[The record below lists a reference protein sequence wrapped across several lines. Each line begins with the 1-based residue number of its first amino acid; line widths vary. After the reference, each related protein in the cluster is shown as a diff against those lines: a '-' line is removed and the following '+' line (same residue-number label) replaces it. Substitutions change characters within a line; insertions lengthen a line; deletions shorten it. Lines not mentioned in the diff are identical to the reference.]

1 MELGNKIK
9 YYRLKKEMT
18 QERLAEKLGLSA
30 QAVSK
35 WELGAAMPDITL
47 LPQLAEEFGVSI
59 DELFDLTGEQ
69 KLRRIEN
76 RLEYELDWPADA
88 FWEAEEFLKNQL
100 GGPLDQERVNG
111 NLGDLYHNRMMAD
124 AKRVSKYARTAIRL
138 APNKK
143 AWQWLL
149 DMAEGHMLWDW
160 NCANHSKAVDF
171 YKELVEAHPDQRLS
185 YLYLLDNLI
194 ADNRADEAED
204 VLARYRQLPDARP
217 VLIRTYEAW
226 IALARYDRPAADAI
240 MEQALKEF
248 PNDGAMLF
256 EMAQYC
262 ARQCRYD
269 EAIRYYEA
277 SYAAEEGQ
285 GEPRFADALQAIAQ
299 IHEIR
304 GQYAEAAATQDRFIR
319 NLIEEWG
326 ITEGFTLDE
335 AKEEKERLLS
345 LAK

>member
-171 YKELVEAHPDQRLS
+171 YKELVEAHPEQRLS

-204 VLARYRQLPDARP
+204 VLARYRKLPDARP
-217 VLIRTYEAW
+217 VLVRTYEAW
-226 IALARYDRPAADAI
+226 IALARYDKPAADAI
-240 MEQALKEF
+240 MEQALQEF

-299 IHEIR
+299 IYEIR
-304 GQYAEAAATQDRFIR
+304 GQYAEAAATQDRFIQ
-319 NLIEEWG
+319 NLVEEWG
-326 ITEGFTLDE
+326 ITEGFALDE
-335 AKEEKERLLS
+335 AKEEKARLLG